1 MGTGKGDCEHR
12 CRNTCAMLCDAL
24 QDEKKKI
31 TYYETMLTECDD
43 PAMQKFVNEVM
54 ELHKTL
60 VGRITEKLN
69 VIRANAEVLDGIITS
84 FEG

>member
-1 MGTGKGDCEHR
+1 
-12 CRNTCAMLCDAL
+12 MLCDAL